1 MPDSSPDIVAAPEK
15 PLSKRAE
22 RRAKQRAA
30 NPMRAE
36 KMHKYRL
43 EHPVAPASVELP
55 RLNIGCSGWFY
66 WDWKGL
72 FYPSQMPTSQWFPH
86 YAETFD
92 TVEINAS
99 FYSWPTVAGVKAWM
113 KGLPDTPFVFTVKAN
128 ELITHI
134 RRFDDTAGLVQDF
147 GYVADLLGE
156 HMGCLLFQLPPS
168 VRYDPALLRSIVSQL
183 QPGRRNVVEFRHASW
198 WNAEVYAALR
208 DAGIMFC
215 ATSGPKLPDDLIRTA
230 DEIYVRFHG
239 TAKWYDYRYSDAEL
253 ADWAKRIEDSGA
265 RRVWVYFNN
274 DYHGNAIDNGR
285 TLREMLI
292 TSGVWGP

>member
-1 MPDSSPDIVAAPEK
+1 MADSSSDIVSAMDK

-43 EHPVAPASVELP
+43 EHPIAPASRDLP
-55 RLNIGCSGWFY
+55 QLNIGCSGWFY

-113 KGLPDTPFVFTVKAN
+113 KGLPETPFVFTVKAN

-134 RRFDDTAGLVQDF
+134 RRFDDTAGLVEDF
-147 GYVADLLGE
+147 GYVADILGE

-168 VRYDPALLRSIVSQL
+168 VKYDPALLRSIVSQL
-183 QPGRRNVVEFRHASW
+183 QPERRNVVEFRHASW
-198 WNAEVYAALR
+198 WNPEVYAALR

-239 TAKWYDYRYSDAEL
+239 TDKWYDYRYSDAEL

-265 RRVWVYFNN
+265 KRVWVYFNN
-274 DYHGNAIDNGR
+274 DYHGNAIDNGK

-292 TSGVWGP
+292 TSGFGA

>member
-1 MPDSSPDIVAAPEK
+1 MADSSSDIVSATDK

-43 EHPVAPASVELP
+43 EHPIAPVSVELP

-113 KGLPDTPFVFTVKAN
+113 KGLPETPFVFTVKAN
-128 ELITHI
+128 ELITHV
-134 RRFDDTAGLVQDF
+134 RRFEDTAGLVEDF

-168 VRYDPALLRSIVSQL
+168 VKYDPELLRSIVAQL

-239 TAKWYDYRYSDAEL
+239 TTAWYNYRYSDAEL

-265 RRVWVYFNN
+265 KRVWVYFNN
-274 DYHGNAIDNGR
+274 DYHGNAIDNGKA
-285 TLREMLI
+285 LREML
-292 TSGVWGP
+292 GG

>member
-43 EHPVAPASVELP
+43 KHPVAPASVELP

-239 TAKWYDYRYSDAEL
+239 TDKWYDYRYSDAEL

>member
-1 MPDSSPDIVAAPEK
+1 MADNSSDIVSATDK

-43 EHPVAPASVELP
+43 EHPLAPVSVKLP

-113 KGLPDTPFVFTVKAN
+113 KGLPETPFVFTVKAN
-128 ELITHI
+128 ELITHV
-134 RRFDDTAGLVQDF
+134 RRFQDTAGLVEDF

-168 VRYDPALLRSIVSQL
+168 LKYDPELLRSIVSQL

-198 WNAEVYAALR
+198 WNTEVYAALR

-239 TAKWYDYRYSDAEL
+239 TDKWYDYRYSDVEL

-265 RRVWVYFNN
+265 KRVWVYFNN
-274 DYHGNAIDNGR
+274 DYHGNAIDNGKA
-285 TLREMLI
+285 LREML
-292 TSGVWGP
+292 TVSGFGA

>member
-1 MPDSSPDIVAAPEK
+1 MPDSSPDIVTAPDK

-36 KMHKYRL
+36 KMHRYRL

-55 RLNIGCSGWFY
+55 RLNVGCSGWFY

-99 FYSWPTVAGVKAWM
+99 FYSWPTVAGVQAWM
-113 KGLPDTPFVFTVKAN
+113 KGLPETPFVFTVKAN
-128 ELITHI
+128 ELITHV
-134 RRFDDTAGLVQDF
+134 RRFDDTAGLVEDF

-168 VRYDPALLRSIVSQL
+168 VKYDPGLLRSIVAQL

-215 ATSGPKLPDDLIRTA
+215 ATSGPKLPEDLIRTA

-239 TAKWYDYRYSDAEL
+239 TDKWYDYRYSDAEL

-265 RRVWVYFNN
+265 KRVWAYFNN
-274 DYHGNAIDNGR
+274 DYHGNAIDNGKA
-285 TLREMLI
+285 LREMLT
-292 TSGVWGP
+292 TSGQLC

>member
-1 MPDSSPDIVAAPEK
+1 MADTSSDIVSTTDK

-43 EHPVAPASVELP
+43 EHPIAPVSAELP

-113 KGLPDTPFVFTVKAN
+113 KGLPQTPFVFTVKAN
-128 ELITHI
+128 ELITHV
-134 RRFDDTAGLVQDF
+134 RRFEDTAGLVEDF

-168 VRYDPALLRSIVSQL
+168 VKYDPELLRSIVSQL
-183 QPGRRNVVEFRHASW
+183 QPERRNVVEFRHASW

-239 TAKWYDYRYSDAEL
+239 TDKWYDYRYSDAEL

-265 RRVWVYFNN
+265 KRVWVYFNN
-274 DYHGNAIDNGR
+274 DYHGNAIDNGK
-285 TLREMLI
+285 TLREML
-292 TSGVWGP
+292 TASGFGA